1 MKSNHDEREGF
12 LLKTIRVIQYKNK
25 MTTSEMKIILIYQ
38 KLEFLALLSFAAG
51 LMNILFCRFC

>member
-12 LLKTIRVIQYKNK
+12 LLKKLVIQYKIK
-25 MTTSEMKIILIYQ
+25 MTTSETKIILIYQ

>member
-1 MKSNHDEREGF
+1 MMKGKGF
-12 LLKTIRVIQYKNK
+12 LLKKIRVIQYKNK